1 MNAELQFQKGKV
13 FLKKRD
19 YTSARESFGWAAKLV
34 PEEGEYL
41 AYLGWALF
49 LAADNKQ
56 GNDALTAVRNLKKAA
71 ALNPSLEVT
80 QLFLGAVY
88 KEQKLRDIAALHFRK
103 ALEINPESLEARR
116 ELSLLG
122 IRDFR

>member
-1 MNAELQFQKGKV
+1 MMRAEYIRSFTEPGGGMDVEKTSNIMNAELQFQKGKV

-19 YTSARESFGWAAKLV
+19 YTSARESFGWATKLV

-49 LAADNKQ
+49 LAADDKQ

-71 ALNPSLEVT
+71 ALNPSLEAT
-80 QLFLGAVY
+80 QLFLGSRV
-88 KEQKLRDIAALHFRK
+88 
-103 ALEINPESLEARR
+103 
-116 ELSLLG
+116 
-122 IRDFR
+122 